1 MQKNTLTCVMMNTK
15 KIDIILTNNNRKIL
29 CKIRKKQK
37 GEVRASTFIKILVRK
52 NTQATRNILFRIA
65 GDTTSGYNKYVV
77 CRNNICTS

>member
-1 MQKNTLTCVMMNTK
+1 MRC
-15 KIDIILTNNNRKIL
+15 IIKSE
-29 CKIRKKQK
+29 KKQK

-52 NTQATRNILFRIA
+52 HTQTTRNILFRIA